1 MTYHFVTETV
11 TELLE
16 IRHRVAAVK
25 DPKVKDSDLICLIF
39 P

>member
-25 DPKVKDSDLICLIF
+25 DPKVK
-39 P
+39 